1 MNPIEFKEQNKV
13 FTKPEN
19 MTDKECKSLPVLT
32 DGKQSVS
39 CWELT
44 DEKLE
49 EIKKTKKVYLGV
61 LGQGHPP
68 VFLEVFKPF
77 S

>member
-1 MNPIEFKEQNKV
+1 MEEEV
-13 FTKPEN
+13 YTL
-19 MTDKECKSLPVLT
+19 DVYR

-44 DEKLE
+44 ADEKLE
-49 EIKKTKKVYLGV
+49 VARTGKVYLYV

-68 VFLEVFKPF
+68 VCVMGINPF
-77 S
+77 PAVAPRILTEEDAVACDEKS